1 MTGEVSNSNKIGGHL
16 MNLLTVHEDQS
27 GKYAIVMNAEGK
39 TEKLYFNQLDTSQI
53 ALIVDQKINNIPLP
67 DNSPQDYVKT
77 IENVSAAE
85 IQSIISKENFIPSD
99 YQIIDFAYDKGVPT
113 YAFTDFYYRESSIWL
128 MYKKSNA
135 WGLLRIAKK
144 TTTDKWEIVLDLDSN
159 VHFDDVPVKGFG
171 GSDGPPPP
179 AGSYSFVI
187 RTENGLYD
195 LSSIGSVDQKTATY
209 SLNEFTF
216 SNIDNTTVKDY
227 EYAFLNDRSRKWFL
241 VRKDGQGN
249 YLYNVADNSSNK
261 TYTYSNET
269 TIRESEDLKIW
280 AHGTINQVSFDNKN
294 GFFAIY
300 TDLAVYCY
308 ANDGNDQK
316 FKLHKISKSVSVYIE
331 NFTTGSPYPDISQFE
346 PDEVFVSGDATLAI
360 TNKGKLIDVNKGILL
375 TGLNFTFDHTKV
387 AQVIGMIQNIHT
399 YYAIMLNDQTVYKF
413 ASGGPEYEK
422 LEGEALMPL
431 QFYIDTAFPDRQ
443 GLLLTES
450 GQIIANESTATY
462 HSDSAVVVSFPASY
476 LINCTFM
483 WKIELEWEDGTSS
496 SKYDF
501 GGQFLLNRTTPPF
514 PPRIYNGND
523 VEITWMITQSAIAAT
538 IKNKK
543 ESLLQNAEITV
554 KNNFQIL

>member
-1 MTGEVSNSNKIGGHL
+1 MSTGEVSNSNKIRGHL
-16 MNLLTVHEDQS
+16 MNLLSVHEDQ
-27 GKYAIVMNAEGK
+27 GGEYAIVMNSEGQTK
-39 TEKLYFNQLDTSQI
+39 KLYFNQLEASQI
-53 ALIVDQKINNIPLP
+53 ALIVDQKISQLP
-67 DNSPQDYVKT
+67 DSSPQDYVKT

-85 IQSIISKENFIPSD
+85 IQSIISKDNFIPSG

-128 MYKKSNA
+128 MYKKSGA
-135 WGLLRIAKK
+135 WGLLRIAKS

-209 SLNEFTF
+209 SLSEFTF
-216 SNIDNTTVKDY
+216 SNIDNATAKDY

-261 TYTYSNET
+261 TYAYSNET
-269 TIRESEDLKIW
+269 TIRESDDLKIW
-280 AHGTINQVSFDNKN
+280 AHGTINQVAFDNKN

-375 TGLNFTFDHTKV
+375 TGLDFAFDHTKV

-399 YYAIMLNDQTVYKF
+399 HYAIMLNDQTVYKF

-450 GQIIANESTATY
+450 GQIIAKQTTATY
-462 HSDSAVVVSFPASY
+462 PTGNAEVVSFSSVEI
-476 LINCTFM
+476 INCEFM
-483 WKIELEWEDGTSS
+483 WRIDCEWEDGST
-496 SKYDF
+496 F
-501 GGQFLLNRTTPPF
+501 GKSHFSGQFVLSASSPLF
-514 PPRIYNGND
+514 PPQTHQYND
-523 VEITWMITQSAIAAT
+523 VEIEWSIGMSGFAVTV
-538 IKNKK
+538 KNKK
-543 ESLLQNAEITV
+543 ESLLQKATLTV
-554 KNNFQIL
+554 INNFQTL